1 MSSFFKNLKATL
13 SPLPVEERARMRG
26 QARDTSEKGAMGF
39 MDFSASTLPSP
50 HPSPRRGEGVKR
62 VTAIA
67 AAIMLAG
74 CVSVGPDYHAPQEK
88 PVALQGVNAQES
100 TQTFQAQWWK
110 QFNDP
115 TLDAL
120 IQRAAA
126 NSPDLKIAY
135 ARLREARAMLGV
147 AKSAQIPDVETV
159 ANYSRSKEQQPGFT
173 DQRTTITSYQAGFDA
188 SWELD
193 LFGGVRR
200 SVEAAR
206 ADAGASDASLQDA
219 QVTLFAEVARYYF
232 DLRGVQLR
240 IDVANRDIEN
250 QRETLRLIH
259 ARNDIGTVSEQD
271 VASATARLNFVE
283 AQLPTLQ
290 TLAQNDSSRLAVLLG
305 ERPGE
310 LDVDLSPKTFT
321 PIDVALSIGNAGDV
335 LQRRPDVRVAE
346 RQLAAANA
354 RIGVAKA
361 DYFPH
366 IQLGGFLGFLA
377 GRSNDFGGAASRAW
391 SVAPSITWSG
401 LNVERVRSNVKANE
415 ARTDA
420 ALASYQRTVLQAVE
434 DVDNAIVG
442 YNLQRDRV
450 LKLQDQVSNSRH
462 AADLARIRYN
472 EGAAD
477 FLQLLDAERT
487 QLEAED
493 SLADAQAA
501 INLRAVSVYKALG
514 GGWQA
519 CASERC
525 DQLAATP

>member
-1 MSSFFKNLKATL
+1 MSFFKNLKTAL
-13 SPLPVEERARMRG
+13 FPLPVGERSQRNNTVASG
-26 QARDTSEKGAMGF
+26 VGH
-39 MDFSASTLPSP
+39 MDFALADDCACEPVSHRSAA
-50 HPSPRRGEGVKR
+50 KK

-115 TLDAL
+115 TLEAL

-135 ARLREARAMLGV
+135 ARLRESRALLGV
-147 AKSAQIPDVETV
+147 AKSQQIPDVETV
-159 ANYSRSKEQQPGFT
+159 ANYSRSRGQQPGFT
-173 DQRTTITSYQAGFDA
+173 DQRTTVTSYQAGFDA
-188 SWELD
+188 SWEID

-206 ADAGASDASLQDA
+206 ADTGASEASLQDA
-219 QVTLFAEVARYYF
+219 QVTLFAEVARNYF

-250 QRETLRLIH
+250 QRESLRLIR
-259 ARNDIGTVSEQD
+259 ARSDIGTGSEQD
-271 VASATARLNFVE
+271 VASATARLSFVE
-283 AQLPTLQ
+283 AQLPSLQ
-290 TLAQNDSSRLAVLLG
+290 TLAQNDTARLAVLLG

-310 LDVDLSPKTFT
+310 LDIDLSPQHFK
-321 PIDVALSIGNAGDV
+321 PIDVALDIGNAGDV

-346 RQLAAANA
+346 RELAAANA
-354 RIGVAKA
+354 RIGAAKA
-361 DYFPH
+361 DYYPH
-366 IQLGGFLGFLA
+366 ISLGGFLGFLS
-377 GRSNDFGGAASRAW
+377 GRSNDFGGAQSRAW
-391 SVAPSITWSG
+391 SIAPSITWSG
-401 LNVERVRSNVKANE
+401 LNVQRVRSNVKASE
-415 ARTDA
+415 ARADG

-442 YNLQRDRV
+442 YNLQRVRV
-450 LKLQDQVSNSRH
+450 LKLQEQVTQSHR

-501 INLRAVSVYKALG
+501 INLRAVAVYKALG

-525 DQLAATP
+525 DQLAAAP

>member
-1 MSSFFKNLKATL
+1 MSKLTVL
-13 SPLPVEERARMRG
+13 M
-26 QARDTSEKGAMGF
+26 
-39 MDFSASTLPSP
+39 ASLL
-50 HPSPRRGEGVKR
+50 
-62 VTAIA
+62 
-67 AAIMLAG
+67 LAG
-74 CVSVGPDYHAPQEK
+74 CASVGPNYHAPQEK
-88 PVALQGVNAQES
+88 PVTLQGVSATQES
-100 TQTFQAQWWK
+100 TDHFQANWWK

-135 ARLREARAMLGV
+135 ARLRESRALLGV
-147 AKSAQIPDVETV
+147 AKSQQIPDVETV
-159 ANYSRSKEQQPGFT
+159 ANYSRSREQQPGFT
-173 DQRTTITSYQAGFDA
+173 DQRVTTTSYQAGFDA

-206 ADAGASDASLQDA
+206 ADAGAGEASLQDA

-250 QRETLRLIH
+250 QRQSLRLIR
-259 ARNDIGTVSEQD
+259 ARADVGTGSEQD
-271 VASATARLNFVE
+271 VASASARLSSVE
-283 AQLPTLQ
+283 AQLPALQ
-290 TLAQNDSSRLAVLLG
+290 TLAQNDTARLAVLLG

-310 LDVDLSPKTFT
+310 LDIDLSPQAFK
-321 PIDVALSIGNAGDV
+321 PIDVALDIGNAGDV
-335 LQRRPDVRVAE
+335 LQRRPDVRIAE

-361 DYFPH
+361 DYYPH
-366 IQLGGFLGFLA
+366 ITLGGFLGFLA
-377 GRSNDFGGAASRAW
+377 GRSNDFGGPSTRAW
-391 SVAPSITWSG
+391 SIAPSISWAG
-401 LNVERVRSNVKANE
+401 LNVQRVRSNVKASE
-415 ARTDA
+415 ARADA
-420 ALASYQRTVLQAVE
+420 ALASYQRSVLQAVE

-442 YNLQRDRV
+442 YNLQRERV
-450 LKLQDQVSNSRH
+450 LKLSDQVTQSRR
-462 AADLARIRYN
+462 AADLARVRYN

-487 QLEAED
+487 QLTAED
-493 SLADAQAA
+493 ALADAQAS
-501 INLRAVSVYKALG
+501 INLRAVAVYKALG

-525 DQLAATP
+525 DQLATTP

>member
-1 MSSFFKNLKATL
+1 MSFFKNLKTSL
-13 SPLPVEERARMRG
+13 LPLPAGERAGVRG
-26 QARDTSEKGAMGF
+26 RSSDTLGSGVGH
-39 MDFSASTLPSP
+39 MDFALADDCACEPVSRRSTA
-50 HPSPRRGEGVKR
+50 KK

-67 AAIMLAG
+67 AAIMLSG

-115 TLDAL
+115 TLEAL

-135 ARLREARAMLGV
+135 ARLRESRALLGV
-147 AKSAQIPDVETV
+147 AKSQQIPDVETG
-159 ANYSRSKEQQPGFT
+159 ASYSRAREQQPGFT

-188 SWELD
+188 SWEID

-206 ADAGASDASLQDA
+206 ADAGASEASLQDA

-250 QRETLRLIH
+250 QRESLRLIH
-259 ARNDIGTVSEQD
+259 ARSDIGTGSEQD
-271 VASATARLNFVE
+271 VASATARLKFVE
-283 AQLPTLQ
+283 AQLPSLQ
-290 TLAQNDSSRLAVLLG
+290 TLAQNDTSRLAVLLG

-310 LDVDLSPKTFT
+310 LDVDLSPKGFQ
-321 PIDVALSIGNAGDV
+321 PIDVALDIGNAGDV

-346 RQLAAANA
+346 RALAAANA

-361 DYFPH
+361 DYYPH

-377 GRSNDFGGAASRAW
+377 GRSNDFGGAQSRAW
-391 SVAPSITWSG
+391 SIAPSISWSG
-401 LNVERVRSNVKANE
+401 LNVQRVRSNVKASE
-415 ARTDA
+415 ARSDE
-420 ALASYQRTVLQAVE
+420 ALANYQRTVLQAVE

-442 YNLQRDRV
+442 YNLQRERV
-450 LKLQDQVSNSRH
+450 LKLQDQVTNSRH

-477 FLQLLDAERT
+477 FLLLLDAERT

-525 DQLAATP
+525 DQLATTP

>member
-1 MSSFFKNLKATL
+1 M
-13 SPLPVEERARMRG
+13 
-26 QARDTSEKGAMGF
+26 
-39 MDFSASTLPSP
+39 
-50 HPSPRRGEGVKR
+50 
-62 VTAIA
+62 A
-67 AAIMLAG
+67 AAIMLSG

-88 PVALQGVNAQES
+88 PVVVQGVTAQES

-115 TLDAL
+115 TLEAL

-135 ARLREARAMLGV
+135 ARLRESRALLGV
-147 AKSAQIPDVETV
+147 AKSQQIPDVETV
-159 ANYSRSKEQQPGFT
+159 ANYSRSRGQQPGFT
-173 DQRTTITSYQAGFDA
+173 DQRTTVTSYQAGFDA
-188 SWELD
+188 SWEID

-200 SVEAAR
+200 SVEAAG
-206 ADAGASDASLQDA
+206 AEAGASEASLQDA
-219 QVTLFAEVARYYF
+219 QVTLFAEVARNYF

-250 QRETLRLIH
+250 QRESLRLIH
-259 ARNDIGTVSEQD
+259 ARSDIGTGSEQD
-271 VASATARLNFVE
+271 VASATARLKFVE

-290 TLAQNDSSRLAVLLG
+290 TLAQNDTSRLAVLLG

-310 LDVDLSPKTFT
+310 LDIDLSPKGFK
-321 PIDVALSIGNAGDV
+321 PIDVALDIGNAGDV
-335 LQRRPDVRVAE
+335 LKRRPDVRVAE
-346 RQLAAANA
+346 RELAAANA

-361 DYFPH
+361 DYYPH
-366 IQLGGFLGFLA
+366 IQLGGFLGFLS
-377 GRSNDFGGAASRAW
+377 GRSNDFGGAQSRAW
-391 SVAPSITWSG
+391 SIAPSITWSG
-401 LNVERVRSNVKANE
+401 LNVQRVRSNVKASE
-415 ARTDA
+415 ARADA
-420 ALASYQRTVLQAVE
+420 ALASYQRSVLQAVE

-442 YNLQRDRV
+442 YNLQRERV
-450 LKLQDQVSNSRH
+450 LKLQDQVTNSRR

-493 SLADAQAA
+493 SLADARAS

-525 DQLAATP
+525 DQLAAAP

>member
-1 MSSFFKNLKATL
+1 MSFFKNLKASL
-13 SPLPVEERARMRG
+13 LPLPTRERG
-26 QARDTSEKGAMGF
+26 QRSDTLESGVGH
-39 MDFSASTLPSP
+39 MDFALVDDCACEPVS
-50 HPSPRRGEGVKR
+50 RRNTAKK

-67 AAIMLAG
+67 AAIMLSG

-115 TLDAL
+115 TLEAL

-135 ARLREARAMLGV
+135 ARLRESRALLGV
-147 AKSAQIPDVETV
+147 AKSQQIPDVETV
-159 ANYSRSKEQQPGFT
+159 ANYSRAREQQPGFT

-188 SWELD
+188 SWEID

-206 ADAGASDASLQDA
+206 ADAGASEASLQDA

-250 QRETLRLIH
+250 QRESLRLIH
-259 ARNDIGTVSEQD
+259 ARSDIGTGSEQD

-290 TLAQNDSSRLAVLLG
+290 TLAQNDTSRLAVLLG

-310 LDVDLSPKTFT
+310 LDIDVSPKGFK
-321 PIDVALSIGNAGDV
+321 PIDVALDIGNAGDV
-335 LQRRPDVRVAE
+335 LQRRPDIRIAE
-346 RQLAAANA
+346 RELAAANA

-361 DYFPH
+361 DYYPH

-377 GRSNDFGGAASRAW
+377 GRSNDFGGAQSRAW
-391 SVAPSITWSG
+391 SIAPSITWSG
-401 LNVERVRSNVKANE
+401 LNVQRVRSNVKASE
-415 ARTDA
+415 ARSDA

-442 YNLQRDRV
+442 YNLQRERV
-450 LKLQDQVSNSRH
+450 LKLQDQVTNSRH

-477 FLQLLDAERT
+477 FLLLLDAERT